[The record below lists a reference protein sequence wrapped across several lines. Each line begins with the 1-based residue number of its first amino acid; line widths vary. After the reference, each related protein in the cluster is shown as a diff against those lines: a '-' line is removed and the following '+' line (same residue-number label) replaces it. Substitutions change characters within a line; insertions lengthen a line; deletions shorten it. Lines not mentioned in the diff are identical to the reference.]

1 MNAEESNQFKIL
13 SSLRL
18 LVKEQAELI
27 VALKADVRRF
37 TDELELR
44 GIKTI
49 PKTTDRDTI
58 Y

>member
-18 LVKEQAELI
+18 LVKEQAERI
-27 VALKADVRRF
+27 DTLKADARRL

-49 PKTTDRDTI
+49 SKTTDRDTI